1 MESQEK
7 KPYTPPQL
15 KVWGSLREITRNLS
29 VHDEM
34 GSVPDGP
41 PI

>member
-15 KVWGSLREITRNLS
+15 KVWGSLREITRNLI
-29 VHDEM
+29 VHDETS
-34 GSVPDGP
+34 GVV
-41 PI
+41 I